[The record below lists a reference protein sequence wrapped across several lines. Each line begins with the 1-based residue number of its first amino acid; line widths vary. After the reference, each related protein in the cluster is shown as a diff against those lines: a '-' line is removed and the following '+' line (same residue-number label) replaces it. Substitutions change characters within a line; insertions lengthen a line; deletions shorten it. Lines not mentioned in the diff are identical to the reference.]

1 MGLGGKVALVVAV
14 VCAAA
19 TATVGLLSYQAAE
32 SRLIEEVDQSLQSAA
47 SALIVL
53 SAQPMS
59 PSGLMGPRDAGPGVL
74 VPERLVG
81 LDQYVVQ
88 VLNDQGRT
96 VDASVGVTLPVN
108 ETDVDIARTQ
118 MGAAL
123 ATGDDP
129 DDQTPYRIITV
140 GVAGGAL
147 QMARNLTETESV
159 LDGLGTRLWAVVVI
173 VTLGGAGIGWLLA
186 VGLTQRI
193 RRLTAAADHVGTSG
207 SLEVPVDVTGNDE
220 AGRLGRALDRMLG
233 SLADSRRQQQRL
245 VEDAGHELRTPLT
258 SLRTNLDVLRRH
270 PDLPHNVQSQVLADL
285 DRDVLELADLVNEV
299 VAVAA
304 DRHSSSEVRN
314 EDLGAIA
321 QSVASR
327 VQRRTGRQIDVT
339 TDGTTAVVQTGSVER
354 AIANLVDNAVKFDTS
369 GSPIEVTV
377 SGGRISVTDRGP
389 GIAQNEL
396 NRVFQRFHR
405 SAEARTLPGSGLGLS
420 IVAKV
425 ASDHG
430 GKVFATNR
438 DGGGAEVGFQL
449 PANILN

>member
-1 MGLGGKVALVVAV
+1 MGLGGKVALAVAV
-14 VCAAA
+14 VSAVA
-19 TATVGLLSYQAAE
+19 TATVGLLSYQATEA
-32 SRLIEEVDQSLQSAA
+32 RLVEEVDQSLQSAA
-47 SALIVL
+47 STLITL
-53 SAQPMS
+53 SARPMT
-59 PSGLMGPRDAGPGVL
+59 PSGLMGPRNNGPRVF

-88 VLNDQGRT
+88 VLDDRGEA
-96 VDASVGVTLPVN
+96 VDASDGVSLPVG
-108 ETDVDIARTQ
+108 DVDVRIARTQ
-118 MGAAL
+118 QGAAL
-123 ATGDDP
+123 SSGNDP

-140 GVAGGAL
+140 GVPGGAL
-147 QMARNLTETESV
+147 QVARDLAETEAV
-159 LDGLGTRLWAVVVI
+159 LDGLGTRLWAVVVL

-186 VGLTQRI
+186 FGLTQRI
-193 RRLTAAADHVGTSG
+193 RRLTTAADHVGTSG
-207 SLEVPVDVTGNDE
+207 SLEVPVGVTGNDE

-314 EDLGAIA
+314 EDLGAVA

-354 AIANLVDNAVKFDTS
+354 AISNLIDNAVKFDTT
-369 GSPIEVTV
+369 GAPIQVTV
-377 SGGRISVTDRGP
+377 LNGRLTVADRGP
-389 GIAQNEL
+389 GIAEAEL
-396 NRVFQRFHR
+396 DQIFQRFHR

-430 GKVFATNR
+430 GEVFAANR
-438 DGGGAEVGFQL
+438 SGGGAEVGFLL
-449 PANILN
+449 PDDILN